1 MVTRAAPHMW
11 EEPCISGKNGSG
23 AVFFAGCNLHCVYC
37 QNKAISDGG
46 VGKKVSVE
54 KLAEIFL
61 ELQAK
66 KVYNINLVT
75 PTHYALAIK
84 EAVQLARDG
93 INRTYNGINNH
104 VLNTPDDCYY
114 DKLVIPIV
122 YNCGG
127 YESVQTIKALEDTV
141 DIWMPDFKYMSAETA
156 KKYSNCPDYFERAT
170 EALDE
175 MVRQVKYKGGIEFK
189 DYDVSH
195 VIEPEKKTESED
207 IENNQVKIMKRGVIV
222 RHMMLPGHI
231 GESKRILR
239 YLHERYGND
248 IYISIMSQYTPM
260 PHILADGRFPELEQK
275 VDKEEYERLVD
286 FAVKIGIE
294 NAFIQE
300 GEVAS
305 ESFIPAFDGEGL

>member
-1 MVTRAAPHMW
+1 MKVL
-11 EEPCISGKNGSG
+11 ILNGSPRVG
-23 AVFFAGCNLHCVYC
+23 GNT
-37 QNKAISDGG
+37 AI
-46 VGKKVSVE
+46 
-54 KLAEIFL
+54 
-61 ELQAK
+61 
-66 KVYNINLVT
+66 
-75 PTHYALAIK
+75 
-84 EAVQLARDG
+84 
-93 INRTYNGINNH
+93 
-104 VLNTPDDCYY
+104 
-114 DKLVIPIV
+114 
-122 YNCGG
+122 
-127 YESVQTIKALEDTV
+127 
-141 DIWMPDFKYMSAETA
+141 
-156 KKYSNCPDYFERAT
+156 
-170 EALDE
+170 ALDE

-195 VIEPEKKTESED
+195 VIEAEKKTESED
-207 IENNQVKIMKRGVIV
+207 IENNPVKIMKRGVIV
-222 RHMMLPGHI
+222 RHMMLPDHI